1 MPEYNSSRDSVLN
14 ENPNKS
20 DFSVIFVTEKQRKI
34 NIFSK
39 YSNTASYIL
48 IFRKERMWN
57 KSTAKLII
65 LDEGWMTIA
74 RHYD

>member
-48 IFRKERMWN
+48 IFRKERM
-57 KSTAKLII
+57 
-65 LDEGWMTIA
+65 
-74 RHYD
+74 